1 MTDFVMP
8 DEETLL
14 AECDVEPFRGSGP
27 GGQHRNTSE
36 TGVRLHHR
44 PTGVSAQA
52 SERRSRAQNLG
63 VALDRLRERLAV
75 MFAAPPPPRRPTK
88 PSRGAKE
95 RRHTAKRVRS
105 RVKEGRGRHHDGE

>member
-1 MTDFVMP
+1 MTSIP
-8 DEETLL
+8 DDDVLL
-14 AECDVEPFRGSGP
+14 TECDVEPFRGSGP

-44 PTGVSAQA
+44 PSGLTAQA

-63 VALDRLRERLAV
+63 VALDRLRARLTVLYAP
-75 MFAAPPPPRRPTK
+75 PPPPRRPTR

-105 RVKEGRGRHHDGE
+105 HVKRGRGTPGDGD